1 MTDETNTYHLVMKPT
16 SQGRALSIDGNK
28 TSLIGDE
35 TNRPWDFVLLKIV
48 KLQPV
53 QKLKYWLILVREK
66 HNNFYISWS

>member
-1 MTDETNTYHLVMKPT
+1 MTDETNTYHLVMKPM
-16 SQGRALSIDGNK
+16 SRGIEYWWKQ

-53 QKLKYWLILVREK
+53 QKLQYW
-66 HNNFYISWS
+66 